1 MHRDL
6 QNTQRSQV
14 LFSLKLQHTSRSVME
29 SECPAAET
37 MNAVV
42 IMPFILD
49 VVKQNHVDT
58 DFLWP
63 SIDVTARFCS
73 IRPVMSSR
81 TYNVIGQETNLCF
94 LLQKKIE

>member
-1 MHRDL
+1 
-6 QNTQRSQV
+6 
-14 LFSLKLQHTSRSVME
+14 ME

-37 MNAVV
+37 MNALV

-63 SIDVTARFCS
+63 SFDVNARFCT
-73 IRPVMSSR
+73 IRSVMSSR
-81 TYNVIGQETNLCF
+81 AYNVIGQETGLCF
-94 LLQKKIE
+94 LLQKKSE

>member
-1 MHRDL
+1 
-6 QNTQRSQV
+6 
-14 LFSLKLQHTSRSVME
+14 ME
-29 SECPAAET
+29 SYLPAAET

-42 IMPFILD
+42 IMVFILD
-49 VVKQNHVDT
+49 LVKQNHAHT

-63 SIDVTARFCS
+63 SFDVNARFCS